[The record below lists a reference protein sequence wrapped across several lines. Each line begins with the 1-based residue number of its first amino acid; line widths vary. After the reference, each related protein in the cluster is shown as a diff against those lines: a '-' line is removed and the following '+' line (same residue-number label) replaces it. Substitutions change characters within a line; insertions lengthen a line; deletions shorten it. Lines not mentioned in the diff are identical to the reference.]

1 MRNSVLLCIFLA
13 ILTENVA
20 ARNYDDE
27 DDYDFEGTAYDPVT
41 ERDVNVKDCPGGC
54 SVNGRC
60 QDTPD
65 PQDAIDVCELARL
78 S

>member
-20 ARNYDDE
+20 AKKQQVN
-27 DDYDFEGTAYDPVT
+27 YDFEGTAYDPVT

-65 PQDAIDVCELARL
+65 PQDAIDVCELARV